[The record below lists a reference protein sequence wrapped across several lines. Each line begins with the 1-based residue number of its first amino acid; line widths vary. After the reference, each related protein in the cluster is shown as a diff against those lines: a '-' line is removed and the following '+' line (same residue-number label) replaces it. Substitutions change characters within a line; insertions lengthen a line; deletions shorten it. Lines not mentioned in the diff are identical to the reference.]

1 MYALI
6 LIACTVVAVAI
17 RFGLIRP
24 VMHAIERQREES
36 RRRAALEAGLAA
48 AARLQA
54 FNARKPSNHRG
65 AKLNAEREWRLQE

>member
-17 RFGLIRP
+17 HFGLIRP
-24 VMHAIERQREES
+24 VMHAIARQREES
-36 RRRAALEAGLAA
+36 RRRAALEMGLAA

-54 FNARKPSNHRG
+54 HNARKPSNHRG
-65 AKLNAEREWRLQE
+65 AKLAGEREWRLQE

>member
-17 RFGLIRP
+17 HFGLIRP

-36 RRRAALEAGLAA
+36 RRRAALEAIFCRCGALA
-48 AARLQA
+48 
-54 FNARKPSNHRG
+54 G
-65 AKLNAEREWRLQE
+65 V

>member
-17 RFGLIRP
+17 HFGLIRP

-54 FNARKPSNHRG
+54 HNARKPSNHRG
-65 AKLNAEREWRLQE
+65 AKLNAEREWRSQE